1 MDFSGV
7 SWRKSSFSDQEG
19 NCVELAEF
27 EGDILMRESDDPS
40 VVVRTSRRKLKA
52 FLDGAR
58 AGEFDD
64 LV

>member
-1 MDFSGV
+1 MNFSGV
-7 SWRKSSFSDQEG
+7 NWRKSSFSDQEG

-27 EGDILMRESDDPS
+27 EGDILVRESDDPS
-40 VVVRTSRRKLKA
+40 VVVRTSRRKLQA
-52 FLDGAR
+52 FLDGAK